1 MESVESVQE
10 VHGLKLE
17 LIETEIKGL
26 KKKVDNWGIKDREI
40 LGDLSKLNK
49 KIAGLGISVS
59 SLTSPEVYM
68 RI

>member
-40 LGDLSKLNK
+40 LGDLSKLTK
-49 KIAGLGISVS
+49 KSMV
-59 SLTSPEVYM
+59 
-68 RI
+68 